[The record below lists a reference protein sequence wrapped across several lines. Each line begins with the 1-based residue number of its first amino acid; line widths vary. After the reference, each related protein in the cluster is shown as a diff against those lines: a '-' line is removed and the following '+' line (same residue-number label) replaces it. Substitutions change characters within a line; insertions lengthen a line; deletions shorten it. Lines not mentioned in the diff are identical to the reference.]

1 MFKCLNKLLILKSI
15 IYIPTGQTTETIV
28 QKSLSD
34 AHLAKYTSYV
44 CSVLGMCPVSSLVL
58 QTMQLKNN
66 VASTYSCLLIL
77 IRRNFSFT

>member
-1 MFKCLNKLLILKSI
+1 MSMFKCLNKLLLLKSI
-15 IYIPTGQTTETIV
+15 IYI
-28 QKSLSD
+28 SD

-77 IRRNFSFT
+77 IRTNFQMIF